1 MDNAFPNK
9 KEEKKEPEN
18 LDSDAKR
25 ASEEVNEVMEKDG
38 NSADEEQKKVKNS
51 YLRLYKVLHLFL

>member
-38 NSADEEQKKVKNS
+38 NSADEEQKKVKNF
-51 YLRLYKVLHLFL
+51 YLRLDKVLHPFI